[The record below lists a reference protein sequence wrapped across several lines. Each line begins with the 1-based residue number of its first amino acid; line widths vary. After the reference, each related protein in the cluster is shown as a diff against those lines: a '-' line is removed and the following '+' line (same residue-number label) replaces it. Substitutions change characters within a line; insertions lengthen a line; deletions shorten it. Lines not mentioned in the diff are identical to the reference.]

1 MKIEKLDDRARKNLN
16 IMCTTLGYN
25 FPLGDWIN
33 AVNEVLAKLD
43 DDTGVTD
50 TDYGDL
56 RTDQ

>member
-1 MKIEKLDDRARKNLN
+1 MKIEKLNDRARKNLN

-33 AVNEVLAKLD
+33 AVNEALVRLSE
-43 DDTGVTD
+43 DTGVTE
-50 TDYGDL
+50 DYEDL